1 VSGRSFTANAIYRDP
16 TWRRRDAAGALR
28 ISPQDAER
36 IGLSDG
42 GVVEV
47 TDTMQPGHIAVPNG
61 LGVDHP
67 EHGLVGYR
75 PTNSPHWT
83 PATNSPEPKGISTCP
98 PGWKP

>member
-1 VSGRSFTANAIYRDP
+1 VSGRSFAIYRDP

-47 TDTMQPGHIAVPNG
+47 TDMMQPGHIALPNG

-75 PTNSPHWT
+75 PTTLDLRDEFAGT
-83 PATNSPEPKGISTCP
+83 PWHKHVPARVEAPTQTS
-98 PGWKP
+98 